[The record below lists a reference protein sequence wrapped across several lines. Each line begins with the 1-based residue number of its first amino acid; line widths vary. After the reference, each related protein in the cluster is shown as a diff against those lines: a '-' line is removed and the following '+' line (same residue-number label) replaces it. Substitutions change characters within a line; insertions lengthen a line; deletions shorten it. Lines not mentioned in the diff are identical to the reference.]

1 MLDNLDD
8 DYNQF
13 IATLILYFTYNL
25 EFDCYTLFWVF
36 IYYNKKEN
44 PILYIKFIILIN
56 LRLLNIFYYF
66 ETK

>member
-13 IATLILYFTYNL
+13 IANLILYFTYNL

-36 IYYNKKEN
+36 IYYNKKRESN
-44 PILYIKFIILIN
+44 IIYIIYYIN
-56 LRLLNIFYYF
+56 
-66 ETK
+66 